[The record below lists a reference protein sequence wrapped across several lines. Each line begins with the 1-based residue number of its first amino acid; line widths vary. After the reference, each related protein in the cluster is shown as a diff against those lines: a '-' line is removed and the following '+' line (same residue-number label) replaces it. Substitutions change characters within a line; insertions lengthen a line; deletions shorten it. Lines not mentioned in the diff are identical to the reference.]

1 MYKILLI
8 APYPP
13 IKGGMAI
20 LSKTLAKNFEDD
32 SNIVFRLQL
41 YSGLKGVIL
50 LPLIYLKMLV
60 FSLKADIIHVI
71 SASGRS
77 LIFKD
82 LPAILIA
89 KLFNK
94 KSILHFNGGAA
105 IDRSKHWR
113 WYRKLPFKIASVVVL
128 PTTKF
133 KIKLINN
140 GLNGNYKIIPH
151 PISNDIVFNDT
162 NQFRSSN
169 PIMIASKGME
179 YYAGHLELL
188 DVFRKV
194 QNEIPQSRLWFTSDG
209 IMKQKIIEKIKKL
222 KLENVVLHGSVSQKD
237 HFSLMNDADIFI
249 HGTKYE
255 SFGLVLVEAMALGLP
270 VVSFNVG
277 GISDIVENEKNGYLV
292 DYLDINQ
299 FARKIIELA
308 SHPEK
313 YKLMRTKCI
322 DRAKKFKWDNINYRW
337 YEIYG
342 E

>member
-94 KSILHFNGGAA
+94 KSYIVNTYTIMFYFFLNI
-105 IDRSKHWR
+105 IDN
-113 WYRKLPFKIASVVVL
+113 F
-128 PTTKF
+128 
-133 KIKLINN
+133 LI
-140 GLNGNYKIIPH
+140 
-151 PISNDIVFNDT
+151 V
-162 NQFRSSN
+162 
-169 PIMIASKGME
+169 
-179 YYAGHLELL
+179 
-188 DVFRKV
+188 
-194 QNEIPQSRLWFTSDG
+194 
-209 IMKQKIIEKIKKL
+209 
-222 KLENVVLHGSVSQKD
+222 NVVL
-237 HFSLMNDADIFI
+237 
-249 HGTKYE
+249 
-255 SFGLVLVEAMALGLP
+255 
-270 VVSFNVG
+270 
-277 GISDIVENEKNGYLV
+277 
-292 DYLDINQ
+292 
-299 FARKIIELA
+299 
-308 SHPEK
+308 EK
-313 YKLMRTKCI
+313 Y
-322 DRAKKFKWDNINYRW
+322 NHY
-337 YEIYG
+337 
-342 E
+342 